1 MHSSSSHSQNDRLTT
16 FLGNLHPSCV
26 QGDFDGSSGLFRGL
40 DVQEVRLVRDRE
52 TDQPRGHGYAVFK
65 NQDSLEKALELD
77 GSVVCGQK
85 VKIDLKRPKT
95 AGGGGAGGGYSSRG
109 GGGGGRDYG
118 AGGGSRD
125 YSGFSSSSRQQQQQS
140 HHADGPFMAFVANLP
155 EGATDKD
162 LTSMFQSLDLK
173 SAHLARH
180 RDTGEARGFG
190 FAEFKNKESL
200 NQALTLSGAEW
211 MGKVLKVSVHEPKA
225 QSSSSFPSSAS
236 SASSSSNFPSFSNN
250 SANSSDS
257 KQWGHQTQSR
267 FPGDPSWQ
275 PSSSRS
281 AASAAGGGGDDPMF
295 RKSQSSAQ
303 PKPAQEPLPLEID
316 DKDRPKLVL
325 KKAEPKKAGSVASTP
340 APAATSSSGDK
351 KNPFGNARP
360 VDTASKL
367 QSMEEAKQKQAAE
380 AAAKQAAAEEA
391 AASGE

>member
-26 QGDFDGSSGLFRGL
+26 QGDFDGASGLFRGL

-77 GSVVCGQK
+77 GSMVCGQK

-109 GGGGGRDYG
+109 GGGG
-118 AGGGSRD
+118 SRD
-125 YSGFSSSSRQQQQQS
+125 YSGFSSSRQQQS

-162 LTSMFQSLDLK
+162 LISMFQSLDLK

-211 MGKVLKVSVHEPKA
+211 MGKVLKVSVHEPKV
-225 QSSSSFPSSAS
+225 QSSFPSSS
-236 SASSSSNFPSFSNN
+236 SSSSSNFPSFSNN
-250 SANSSDS
+250 NANSSDS
-257 KQWGHQTQSR
+257 KQWGHQPQSR

-281 AASAAGGGGDDPMF
+281 SAVGGEDPMF
-295 RKSQSSAQ
+295 RKSQSVQ
-303 PKPAQEPLPLEID
+303 PKPTQEPLPLEID

-325 KKAEPKKAGSVASTP
+325 KKAEPKKAGSMASTP
-340 APAATSSSGDK
+340 AAATSAGDK

-380 AAAKQAAAEEA
+380 AAAKLAAEEA
-391 AASGE
+391 EAAAASED